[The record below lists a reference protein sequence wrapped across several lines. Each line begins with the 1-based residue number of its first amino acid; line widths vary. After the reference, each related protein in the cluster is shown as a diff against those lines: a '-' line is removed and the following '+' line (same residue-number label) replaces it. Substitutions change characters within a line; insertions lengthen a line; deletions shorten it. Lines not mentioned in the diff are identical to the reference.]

1 MDFDKIAEETL
12 GFNPGAEDVHVT
24 SDGTA
29 FLDVNAAK
37 NHAST
42 LADGKI
48 RTFGREITSEGT
60 PGETVGNREDKT
72 KKGGKK

>member
-1 MDFDKIAEETL
+1 MDFEKIAAETL
-12 GFNPGAEDVHVT
+12 AFNRGAEDVHVT
-24 SDGTA
+24 ADGAA

-37 NHAST
+37 NHALG

-48 RTFGREITSEGT
+48 RTFGRETPAGT
-60 PGETVGNREDKT
+60 AGETVGNGEDKT